1 MNSKCAE
8 GKFCTCVARK
18 YQKSSKWGSLI
29 RHERSRQ
36 VTSVIRLVG
45 VGDEK
50 NDVAYWTFQ
59 CFQRVWIL
67 HLGPIRALRKSNTLA
82 DYSR

>member
-1 MNSKCAE
+1 MPKGNFAPVSRGSTKNPAS
-8 GKFCTCVARK
+8 GV
-18 YQKSSKWGSLI
+18 SLI
-29 RHERSRQ
+29 RHERIRQ

-59 CFQRVWIL
+59 CFQS
-67 HLGPIRALRKSNTLA
+67 PIRALRKSNTLA

>member
-8 GKFCTCVARK
+8 SRFAPVSRGSTKNPGSGV
-18 YQKSSKWGSLI
+18 SLI
-29 RHERSRQ
+29 RHERSTQ
-36 VTSVIRLVG
+36 VTSVLRLVD

-50 NDVAYWTFQ
+50 NDVAYWIFQ